1 MTAAS
6 AVLLCAL
13 DLMGR
18 SPASMPSIQ
27 FVASPPPGVSVN
39 AEAFVHEGGGVIYL
53 ITSSPGFR
61 DARCGDR
68 PSLVRLAA
76 ILAHEEWHVRHGPDE
91 RSAYQ
96 AQLMMLMRLGAGPDT
111 MLFHNVYRS
120 MRFVLKSREREARAA
135 AAAAAAE
142 SARDDRGRLI
152 AKRDD

>member
-18 SPASMPSIQ
+18 SPASMPPIQ
-27 FVASPPPGVSVN
+27 FVAAPPPGVSVN
-39 AEAFVHEGGGVIYL
+39 AEAFVRAGSRVIYV
-53 ITSSPGFR
+53 ITSAPGFR
-61 DARCGDR
+61 DAECGNR

-91 RSAYQ
+91 REAYQ

-111 MLFHNVYRS
+111 MLFHSVYRS
-120 MRFVLKSREREARAA
+120 MRFVLKSQAREARAPA
-135 AAAAAAE
+135 TSEPAGA
-142 SARDDRGRLI
+142 LI
-152 AKRDD
+152 AKRGD